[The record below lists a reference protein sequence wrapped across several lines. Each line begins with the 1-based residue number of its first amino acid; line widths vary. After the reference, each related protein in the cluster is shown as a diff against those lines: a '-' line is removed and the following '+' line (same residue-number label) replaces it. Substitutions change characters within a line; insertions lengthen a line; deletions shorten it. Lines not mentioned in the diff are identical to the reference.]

1 MKFTEQNP
9 AWSLERI
16 RATCKKSL
24 ERTFNL
30 IRDTRGQEELPC
42 IFFVWKRR
50 FGHLIRGC

>member
-9 AWSLERI
+9 AWSLGRI